1 MGCGCKKRN
10 DTQVSP
16 KNNVVMVE
24 NQQTTQQINLND
36 QQQLEQLVKKIE
48 EINNNLNESEE

>member
-10 DTQVSP
+10 DTQIAS
-16 KNNVVMVE
+16 KNNVVVVE

-48 EINNNLNESEE
+48 EINNTLEKSED

>member
-10 DTQVSP
+10 DTQVAST
-16 KNNVVMVE
+16 NNVVMVE

-48 EINNNLNESEE
+48 EINNNLDESEG

>member
-10 DTQVSP
+10 DTQVAS
-16 KNNVVMVE
+16 KNNVVVVE

-48 EINNNLNESEE
+48 EINNTLEKSED

>member
-10 DTQVSP
+10 DTQVAQT
-16 KNNVVMVE
+16 NNVVMVE
-24 NQQTTQQINLND
+24 NQSTTQQINLND

-48 EINNNLNESEE
+48 EINESLDEPEG